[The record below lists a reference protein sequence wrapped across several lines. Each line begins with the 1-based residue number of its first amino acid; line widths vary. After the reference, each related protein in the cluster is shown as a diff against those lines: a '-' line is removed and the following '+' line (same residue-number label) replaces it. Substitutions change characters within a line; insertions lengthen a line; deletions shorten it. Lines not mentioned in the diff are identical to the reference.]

1 MSGLRQSS
9 DRASEQAVRVISAAA
24 GILGRERV
32 QAMDEAKYRFD
43 APGWVTPICCY
54 SKVFGIV
61 VGLRVGSCSRIKMG
75 NATSDYAVG
84 TRSSS

>member
-43 APGWVTPICCY
+43 APGWVTPICCC
-54 SKVFGIV
+54 SKVFGTCRGITR
-61 VGLRVGSCSRIKMG
+61 RVMLE
-75 NATSDYAVG
+75 D
-84 TRSSS
+84 

>member
-24 GILGRERV
+24 ERERV

-43 APGWVTPICCY
+43 APGWVTPICCC
-54 SKVFGIV
+54 SKVFGTCRGITR
-61 VGLRVGSCSRIKMG
+61 RVMLE
-75 NATSDYAVG
+75 D
-84 TRSSS
+84 